1 MPLFGT
7 VTAFLAAVFADLK
20 GNGKTRP
27 FTRGGFGSIVLLD
40 AGVTLSGVASFAGD
54 VVGAIAGAV

>member
-27 FTRGGFGSIVLLD
+27 FTRGGFASIVLLD
-40 AGVTLSGVASFAGD
+40 AGVTLSGAARFAGD
-54 VVGAIAGAV
+54 VVGAIGGVV